1 MNILYFCA
9 TLSAL
14 VMLGQFLDDE
24 PFFKSLVFV
33 LVFSL
38 AGKIVEILT

>member
-9 TLSAL
+9 TISAL
-14 VMLGQFLDDE
+14 LMLIQFIDDE
-24 PFFKSLVFV
+24 PFFKSLVCV